1 MQVEDSTL
9 ERAVF
14 KVFQSQ
20 RLAADQSL
28 NFTDLQDAW
37 YQTGLRVEDLR
48 DAVRVLL
55 ERGFITVDGKDN
67 TMFLNLTVSGARR
80 AKDSGIHLRTLSAD
94 LRDTVTLLRAR
105 RRRSGANAALS
116 QGRRHS
122 DAA

>member
-14 KVFQSQ
+14 NIFQSQ
-20 RLAADQSL
+20 QLSAAQSL
-28 NFTDLQDAW
+28 SFIDLQDAW
-37 YQTGLRVEDLR
+37 CHTGLRVEDLR

-55 ERGFITVDGKDN
+55 ERGYITVDGKDG
-67 TMFLNLTVSGARR
+67 TMYLTLTSAGMQRAR
-80 AKDSGIHLRTLSAD
+80 DSGIHLRSLTKD

-105 RRRSGANAALS
+105 RRRVQAGDLHAER
-116 QGRRHS
+116 RRHS